1 MGKGW
6 GGDSSV
12 LRKLNRE
19 ATTRGMCVLEG
30 IGMIALG
37 VFAASDPRRKF
48 FDR

>member
-1 MGKGW
+1 MEKGW

-30 IGMIALG
+30 IGMVALG
-37 VFAASDPRRKF
+37 GFCGL
-48 FDR
+48 